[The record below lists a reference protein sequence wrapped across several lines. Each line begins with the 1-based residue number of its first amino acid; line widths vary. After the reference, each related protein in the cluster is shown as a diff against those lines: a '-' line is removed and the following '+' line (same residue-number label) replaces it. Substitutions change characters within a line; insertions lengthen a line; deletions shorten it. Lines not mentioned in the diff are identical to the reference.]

1 MLHALYADQSG
12 FKGFVF
18 RKGLNIILA
27 NRSTSEKDA
36 DSKSARRT
44 RNGAGKSSIIDII
57 HFLLGGKPEGALQAS
72 ELATWAF
79 SLNVDVGDKLISV
92 RRRVEDSKTVQFEH
106 EALKDQKISNATW
119 IQMLGEAW
127 FGLRAPR
134 PPGAAS
140 FRQIFSYF
148 ARRKKDGGYDDP
160 IRTFR
165 TQSNAVTETN
175 LAVLFDLDSE
185 IVRRFHQAK
194 NLLKQNEVAQRAL
207 RDLDKKAA
215 IGDRRIDLE
224 AQLSAE
230 MAAAQLARDRLMTRI
245 ESFNVLPAFRELETE
260 LAGLNQEARD
270 LSDRDVVDKEIITVS
285 ETAILA
291 EDASENT

>member
-1 MLHALYADQSG
+1 MLHALYADQDG
-12 FKGFVF
+12 FKGLVF

-27 NRSTSEKDA
+27 NRSTLEKDA
-36 DSKSARRT
+36 GSKDIRRT

-57 HFLLGGKPEGALQAS
+57 HFLLGGKAEGALQAV
-72 ELATWAF
+72 ELANWTF
-79 SLNVDVGDKLISV
+79 SLDVDVGDKLISV
-92 RRRVEDSKTVQFEH
+92 RRKVEDSKTVQLDQK
-106 EALKDQKISNATW
+106 ALKDQKVSNTAW

-127 FGLRAPR
+127 FGLKAPR
-134 PPGAAS
+134 LPGAAS

-160 IRTFR
+160 VRTFR

-185 IVRRFHQAK
+185 IVRRFHQTK
-194 NLLKQNEVAQRAL
+194 NLLKQNEIAQRAL

-230 MAAAQLARDRLMTRI
+230 MAAAQLARDRLMARI
-245 ESFNVLPAFRELETE
+245 ESFNVLPAFRELET
-260 LAGLNQEARD
+260 
-270 LSDRDVVDKEIITVS
+270 
-285 ETAILA
+285 
-291 EDASENT
+291 